1 MSFFRL
7 SCRVRRII
15 DVSFGLFFR
24 QARDYAARVVKRRKF
39 NHGSWEVQRERH
51 HILSKMPP
59 SADPPASPVGDVLPS
74 LLRQLGLE
82 ERVWHQALL
91 NEWPTLVGEQLSR
104 QTRPGQLERKVLSVY
119 VTHPAWL
126 SELSRYGQKQLLEN
140 LQKRFGAD
148 RIKSIRLQLDPGK
161 A

>member
-1 MSFFRL
+1 
-7 SCRVRRII
+7 
-15 DVSFGLFFR
+15 
-24 QARDYAARVVKRRKF
+24 
-39 NHGSWEVQRERH
+39 
-51 HILSKMPP
+51 MP
-59 SADPPASPVGDVLPS
+59 DASSSPIAEVLPH
-74 LLRQLGLE
+74 LLRELGLE
-82 ERVWHQALL
+82 KKLWHQQLI

-148 RIKSIRLQLDPGK
+148 NIKSIRLQLDPGK